1 MKRALI
7 VGINNYPFGQ
17 LHGCISDAHKM
28 NEVLSLNENRDFP
41 SQNFE
46 CQVLTSDT
54 TSVTK
59 KELSKS
65 IKRLLHDPPGIIS
78 TAVFYFAGHGFEND
92 LGGYLVTEDAQQYSE
107 GIAMRDVIQW
117 CAASPIKEIILI
129 LDCCHAGHL
138 GNTEPDNPH
147 RAFLPKGVSIITSS
161 DAGQSSEERNG
172 EGLFTSIIYE
182 ALKGGAADIRGV
194 ITVASVY
201 HYADRMLGAFD
212 QRPIFK
218 TYVPKM
224 TQLRQVTPQV
234 SQEHFIDLTKLFKT
248 ADAHLS
254 LDKSYEPTEEPHDQE
269 NERIFAVLQKLTSA
283 GLIYPVN
290 TEHMYYAAMEGKA
303 CALTP
308 QGKLYWTLAKK
319 GRFYRA

>member
-1 MKRALI
+1 MRRALI
-7 VGINNYPFGQ
+7 VGIDNYSFGP
-17 LHGCISDAHKM
+17 LHGCVTDARKM
-28 NEVLSLNENRDFP
+28 KEVLSHNENGDFP

-46 CQVLTSDT
+46 CQVLTSDKIK
-54 TSVTK
+54 VTK
-59 KELSKS
+59 KELSKA
-65 IKRLLHDPPGIIS
+65 IKRLFHDPAGIIS
-78 TAVFYFAGHGFEND
+78 TSVFYFAGHGFEND

-107 GIAMRDVIQW
+107 GIAMRDIIQW
-117 CAASPIKEIILI
+117 CATSPIKEIILI

-138 GNTEPDNPH
+138 GNTEPDSPQ

-161 DAGQSSEERNG
+161 EAGQSSEERNG
-172 EGLFTSIIYE
+172 EGLFTSIIHE
-182 ALKGGAADIRGV
+182 ALLGAAADIRGV

-224 TQLRQVTPQV
+224 TQLRQVTPRV
-234 SQEHFIDLTKLFKT
+234 SQKQLIDLTKLFKT
-248 ADAHLS
+248 ADSHFP
-254 LDKSYEPTEEPHDQE
+254 LDKSYEPTENPKHDE
-269 NERIFAVLQKLTSA
+269 HEKLFALLQKLTSA
-283 GLIYPVN
+283 DLVYPVD
-290 TEHMYYAAMEGKA
+290 EDHMYYAAINGKA

-308 QGKLYWTLAKK
+308 QGKLYWTLTQK